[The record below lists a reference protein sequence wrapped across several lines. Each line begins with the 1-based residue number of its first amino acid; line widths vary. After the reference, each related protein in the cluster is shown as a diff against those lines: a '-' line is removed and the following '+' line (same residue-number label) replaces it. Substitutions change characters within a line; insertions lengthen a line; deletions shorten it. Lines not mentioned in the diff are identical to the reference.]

1 MAEYRE
7 GYGLVLQRIM
17 RDHSLTVE
25 SKAIYGYLSSF
36 AGASG
41 TCYPSVK
48 LMCAELNMSETRFAK
63 HLRPLKE
70 AGVVVVKKQRDGSR
84 FAQNVYEISRPSVS
98 PSRGFIG
105 TEAQAPI
112 TPGRNITGTEKG
124 GIKNTSSKITRVDK
138 KNRITDV
145 GQDLVTKVCGLLNEG
160 KRKASSKGRVKHETG
175 VWKIR
180 DMLQAGISPD
190 AILDAAREAA
200 DTGKDLDWFSFESYC
215 KKR

>member
-17 RDHSLTVE
+17 RDPSLTVE

-124 GIKNTSSKITRVDK
+124 GKKIQVLK
-138 KNRITDV
+138 
-145 GQDLVTKVCGLLNEG
+145 LPE
-160 KRKASSKGRVKHETG
+160 
-175 VWKIR
+175 
-180 DMLQAGISPD
+180 
-190 AILDAAREAA
+190 
-200 DTGKDLDWFSFESYC
+200 
-215 KKR
+215 